1 MAIVFRDL
9 GDLAGFRKHF
19 ALWVVEGRLHEQDQ
33 SRVLRKFKELDMP
46 IIMEWLRQEGIEI
59 GLERGVKEGAHQ
71 KALEDARRLVGH
83 GISWAIITDVT
94 GIRPE
99 DLQA

>member
-1 MAIVFRDL
+1 MTWGTWQVF
-9 GDLAGFRKHF
+9 ASFF
-19 ALWVVEGRLHEQDQ
+19 AFWVVEGRLHELDQ
-33 SRVLRKFKELDMP
+33 SRVLRRFKELEMP

-59 GLERGVKEGAHQ
+59 GLERGVRQGLDQGIRQ
-71 KALEDARRLVGH
+71 KAFEDARRMLGH
-83 GISWAIITDVT
+83 DISWAIITDVT